1 MFHFKEGVGEIRG
14 IIFKGRRQD
23 VPAFSCKELEQCKMY
38 RRIHE
43 GQSKT
48 TIVLP

>member
-14 IIFKGRRQD
+14 IIFKRRRQD
-23 VPAFSCKELEQCKMY
+23 VPAISCKELEPCKMH

-48 TIVLP
+48 ATVLP

>member
-23 VPAFSCKELEQCKMY
+23 MPAISYKELEQCKTY

-48 TIVLP
+48 ATVLP